1 MSEILKI
8 RWFYTIGVLF
18 ILLTAYGV
26 YTDDYSIH
34 VLPFILVFAYL
45 VLFKL
50 DTVLLLLSFIVPLA
64 IEFDDIGMG
73 LGISLP
79 DEPIVMVV
87 MFLSVLRFIIDGA
100 YDVKVF
106 RHPVSV
112 WILVNIGWYIVT
124 IFTSE
129 LPIVSFKFVLSRFW
143 FIVVYYFLGV
153 MLFRKLSN
161 IHKYL
166 WF

>member
-1 MSEILKI
+1 LSEILKI

-18 ILLTAYGV
+18 ILLTAYGI

-34 VLPFILVFAYL
+34 VLPFILLFAYL

-87 MFLSVLRFIIDGA
+87 MFLSVLRFIIDGT

-112 WILVNIGWYIVT
+112 LILVKFT
-124 IFTSE
+124 I
-129 LPIVSFKFVLSRFW
+129 IC
-143 FIVVYYFLGV
+143 
-153 MLFRKLSN
+153 KLT
-161 IHKYL
+161 
-166 WF
+166 